1 MALDDAKAYGNAS
14 ARSRHPEEL
23 SLPGSAT
30 RFVPRTPLQE
40 DLGFLEPA
48 GSELAHMHR
57 IRFVRRSAHDPK

>member
-1 MALDDAKAYGNAS
+1 MAIGRRESNGNAS
-14 ARSRHPEEL
+14 ARFRHPEEL
-23 SLPGSAT
+23 SLPGSAI

-57 IRFVRRSAHDPK
+57 IPFVRRSAHDPK